1 MGEEYRRWLEAHPD
15 ATEEEQE
22 AAWQEYM
29 KRLEARRLVAEM
41 LLSLRY

>member
-15 ATEEEQE
+15 ATEEEKE
-22 AAWQEYM
+22 AAWQEYI
-29 KRLEARRLVAEM
+29 KRLEARRLVADM